1 MQDSALIVSAS
12 SDIGYHLAKHWIER
26 GYSVIGTYR
35 TNSEQVADLEARGAR
50 LLHCDLGNPQSV
62 ESVIE
67 QVSDKPIARLV
78 LAAGAQ
84 DPIGL
89 FAEVDFDEWAKSIET
104 NFIAQVRVLHGLLS
118 RRLLDDSRV
127 LMFAGG
133 GTNNAT
139 TRYSAYTLA
148 KIASIKATELFAS
161 EYPKTCFSILGPG
174 WVRTKIHQQTLNNP
188 IGAGS
193 NFARTVQHLEE
204 DDFFPMDRLLHCID
218 WIFEEKTSVVSGR
231 NFSAVH
237 DLWESQSLREALEA
251 DSDLYKLRRHGNNL
265 TL

>member
-1 MQDSALIVSAS
+1 MQDRALIVSAS

-26 GYSVIGTYR
+26 GHAVVGTYR
-35 TNSEQVADLEARGAR
+35 TNSEKVADLEARGAR
-50 LLHCDLGNPQSV
+50 LLYCDLGNS
-62 ESVIE
+62 ESVKSLIE
-67 QVSDKPIARLV
+67 EISDRSVSRLV
-78 LAAGAQ
+78 LAAGSQ
-84 DPIGL
+84 EPIGL
-89 FAEVDFDEWAKSIET
+89 FAEVDFDEWAGSIET
-104 NFIAQVRVLHGLLS
+104 NFVAQVRILHGMLS
-118 RRLLDDSRV
+118 RQLLDHSRV

-161 EYPKTCFSILGPG
+161 EYPQTCFSILGPG

-188 IGAGS
+188 TGAGE
-193 NFARTVQHLEE
+193 NFKRTLQHLEE
-204 DDFFPMDRLLHCID
+204 NNFFPMTRLLQCID

-237 DLWESQSLREALEA
+237 DTWGSQSLREALEG
-251 DSDLYKLRRHGNNL
+251 DPELYKLRRRGNNL
-265 TL
+265 VL